1 VIDRV
6 ASPSPYAPLIGF
18 SGAVRAGDWV
28 FVSGTTA
35 VDGSGQVVGGD
46 DAYAQAR
53 EALRKTVAAL
63 AAVDAGPHHV
73 VQTRMHL
80 RDAADWERVG
90 RAHVQVFGAAPPAAT
105 MVVTGLLHP
114 AMLVEIEAVAYV
126 GP

>member
-1 VIDRV
+1 VIDRI
-6 ASPSPYAPLIGF
+6 ASASPYAPVVGF

-35 VDGSGQVVGGD
+35 LDRSGQVVGGD

-53 EALRKTVAAL
+53 EALRRTVAAL
-63 AAVDAGPHHV
+63 EAVDAAPRHV

-90 RAHVQVFGAAPPAAT
+90 RAHAEVFGAAPPAAT
-105 MVVTGLLHP
+105 MVVTALLHP
-114 AMLVEIEAVAYV
+114 RMLVEIEAVAYV